1 MTSTHRVAA
10 IVSGL
15 CLLVSPALAGATEKP
30 AVVDARRLSA
40 ADKEPGNWMSH
51 GRTYGEQR
59 FSPLTRVNDRN
70 IDQLGLAFHEFIRP
84 TGRCIALLT
93 EKCELAGFC
102 VDDAELVAVLVL
114 GHLQTR
120 AADQHR
126 ALGQH
131 HLAGKYADLL
141 GIVVTQRVGL
151 DIHRLFAIGTF
162 GHGFTYTAHP
172 VGCAVALKTIEIY
185 QRDRI
190 VEHVRKVAPVFQAR
204 LDKLAEHPLVGE
216 ARGVGLIGG
225 LDPAPAAP
233 PSKAALRDLPLVR
246 ERLRQ
251 RDPTAVDPLF
261 VGLLNP
267 NSQGGVIMNSAPL
280 AGYADV
286 AADKPTPVPIEAGRD
301 WRRLLGWGCGTL
313 LVALGAVAIVAPSAL
328 SPDTGREATPFLEF
342 RVVVAHGSPST
353 LVARSGSSITLR
365 PDGHPAVLLSPILQD
380 EYVLL
385 EVRQSTDSVLAR
397 KDVGPLLLRAHLKPG
412 VQVRMDRPFRLT
424 VEWTG
429 RRAAA
434 SK

>member
-1 MTSTHRVAA
+1 MGDERGEDLPATDSDILRGWKDIAAFLRTS
-10 IVSGL
+10 
-15 CLLVSPALAGATEKP
+15 E
-30 AVVDARRLSA
+30 
-40 ADKEPGNWMSH
+40 
-51 GRTYGEQR
+51 RTAQR
-59 FSPLTRVNDRN
+59 W
-70 IDQLGLAFHEFIRP
+70 G
-84 TGRCIALLT
+84 
-93 EKCELAGFC
+93 
-102 VDDAELVAVLVL
+102 AELNLP
-114 GHLQTR
+114 
-120 AADQHR
+120 
-126 ALGQH
+126 
-131 HLAGKYADLL
+131 
-141 GIVVTQRVGL
+141 
-151 DIHRLFAIGTF
+151 IHRSASV
-162 GHGFTYTAHP
+162 AHP
-172 VGCAVALKTIEIY
+172 S
-185 QRDRI
+185 
-190 VEHVRKVAPVFQAR
+190 VFAFR
-204 LDKLAEHPLVGE
+204 AELLAWQK
-216 ARGVGLIGG
+216 AQDASFIGVSSSG
-225 LDPAPAAP
+225 D
-233 PSKAALRDLPLVR
+233 
-246 ERLRQ
+246 
-251 RDPTAVDPLF
+251 
-261 VGLLNP
+261 
-267 NSQGGVIMNSAPL
+267 
-280 AGYADV
+280 ADV